1 MNIIFVCPKCGH
13 DLESG
18 QLVSDPPIPTMR
30 CQKCGFQ
37 WAGRLDFEEG
47 ELRVPL
53 SPPSTYDWNAS
64 GEFVPECCRDCDN
77 HPDNGGSGMCICSLP
92 YFSGEGVKF
101 S

>member
-53 SPPSTYDWNAS
+53 SPPQRMTGMHPVNLCRNAVAS
-64 GEFVPECCRDCDN
+64 AITTQIMEDRGCASVHSRISPEK
-77 HPDNGGSGMCICSLP
+77 
-92 YFSGEGVKF
+92 E
-101 S
+101 